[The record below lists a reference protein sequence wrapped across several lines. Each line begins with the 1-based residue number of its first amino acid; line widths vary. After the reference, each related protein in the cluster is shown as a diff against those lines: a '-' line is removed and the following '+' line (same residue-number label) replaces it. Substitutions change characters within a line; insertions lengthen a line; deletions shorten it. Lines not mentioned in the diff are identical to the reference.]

1 MRRIVGSFGI
11 AFVVLISSTRG
22 PLKTT
27 LRLLGMAT
35 ELMALKALKKRMN
48 QHQRLNKMMNP
59 CSDIVIRK
67 EMGII
72 LVKSPDFMI

>member
-11 AFVVLISSTRG
+11 AFVVPISSTRG
-22 PLKTT
+22 HLKTT
-27 LRLLGMAT
+27 LRLLGMAM
-35 ELMALKALKKRMN
+35 ELMVLKALKKRMN

-59 CSDIVIRK
+59 CSDIVTRK

-72 LVKSPDFMI
+72 LVKSPHFMI